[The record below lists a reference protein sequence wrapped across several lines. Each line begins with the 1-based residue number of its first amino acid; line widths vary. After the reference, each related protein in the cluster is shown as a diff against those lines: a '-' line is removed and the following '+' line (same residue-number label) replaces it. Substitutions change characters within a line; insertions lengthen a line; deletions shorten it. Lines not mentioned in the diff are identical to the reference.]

1 MRTSL
6 LHAASREGRQRVF
19 GRRSPGS
26 SPWWWCGGSLW
37 LGVSGSVSG
46 CVWMAVL
53 ELVGGLALFEGVQA
67 EVAAVLSPLVGLL
80 GQDGADQADDGVPV
94 GEDAH

>member
-1 MRTSL
+1 
-6 LHAASREGRQRVF
+6 
-19 GRRSPGS
+19 
-26 SPWWWCGGSLW
+26 
-37 LGVSGSVSG
+37 
-46 CVWMAVL
+46 MAVL

>member
-1 MRTSL
+1 M
-6 LHAASREGRQRVF
+6 V
-19 GRRSPGS
+19 
-26 SPWWWCGGSLW
+26 
-37 LGVSGSVSG
+37 
-46 CVWMAVL
+46 VL

-67 EVAAVLSPLVGLL
+67 EVAAVLSPFVGLL

>member
-1 MRTSL
+1 MGQCR
-6 LHAASREGRQRVF
+6 
-19 GRRSPGS
+19 
-26 SPWWWCGGSLW
+26 
-37 LGVSGSVSG
+37 G

-80 GQDGADQADDGVPV
+80 GQDSADQADDGVPV

>member
-1 MRTSL
+1 MGQCR
-6 LHAASREGRQRVF
+6 GRVR
-19 GRRSPGS
+19 
-26 SPWWWCGGSLW
+26 LT
-37 LGVSGSVSG
+37 
-46 CVWMAVL
+46 VL

>member
-1 MRTSL
+1 
-6 LHAASREGRQRVF
+6 
-19 GRRSPGS
+19 
-26 SPWWWCGGSLW
+26 
-37 LGVSGSVSG
+37 
-46 CVWMAVL
+46 MAVL

-67 EVAAVLSPLVGLL
+67 EVAAVLGPFVGLL

>member
-1 MRTSL
+1 MVRGQWVSVG
-6 LHAASREGRQRVF
+6 GR
-19 GRRSPGS
+19 
-26 SPWWWCGGSLW
+26 
-37 LGVSGSVSG
+37 
-46 CVWMAVL
+46 VWMAVL

-67 EVAAVLSPLVGLL
+67 EVAAALSPFVGLL